1 MSAPPGLARKSR
13 LINDLEVLRGFGLC
27 VVIFHHL
34 QGSLLSKTLFTE
46 GPWPAYAGGG
56 AVLDLF
62 FCISGF
68 VITRNLLPDL
78 CEVGSR
84 KIFWRNARFFW
95 LNRIF
100 RLIPAAWMWLLIILL
115 LCIFYNDSGVFAS
128 LETNIQ
134 WTLAGMFNYANYLF
148 VQYFG
153 YAKPAA
159 SFVYWTLSL
168 EEQFYILFPLIIGLL
183 GRRLQWFLIAVVA
196 VQFFQTRGAYGM
208 LFRTDAIAMGA
219 LVGVW
224 TRSGNWEALLAKV
237 DIRLLRGALFGL
249 LAMLCYIGD
258 LTQKQLPLQV
268 GILALLSGAI
278 VSLAIGEKD
287 ALTGNWWLPRML
299 LWAGRRSYS
308 IYLCH
313 IPVMYAMRETAYRL
327 DWNMDN
333 HVLLSVATCACL
345 IALIGNAS
353 SQLVEWPIRR
363 RGMAFSAAMMQRQIA
378 AGSKWEMPSPR

>member
-1 MSAPPGLARKSR
+1 MSAPPGPASKSR

-27 VVIFHHL
+27 VVIYHHM
-34 QGSLLSKTLFTE
+34 QGSLVSKVLFTE
-46 GPWPAYAGGG
+46 GLWPSYRGGG

-62 FCISGF
+62 FCISGYI
-68 VITRNLLPDL
+68 ITRNLLPQL
-78 CEVGSR
+78 CELGSR
-84 KIFWRNARFFW
+84 KVYWRNARFFW

-115 LCIFYNDSGVFAS
+115 LCVFYNESGVFES
-128 LETNIQ
+128 LETNLR
-134 WTLAGMFNYANYLF
+134 WTLAGVFNYANYMF

-153 YAKPAA
+153 HAQAAA

-168 EEQFYILFPLIIGLL
+168 EEQFYIAFPLLIGLL
-183 GRRLQWFLIAVVA
+183 GRRLQWFLIALVV
-196 VQFFQTRGAYGM
+196 VQFFQTRGLYGM

-219 LVGVW
+219 LVGIW
-224 TRSGNWEALLAKV
+224 TSNGNWERMLAKL
-237 DIRLLRGALFGL
+237 DIRLIRSVLFVL
-249 LAMLCYIGD
+249 LAVLCYVGD
-258 LTQKQLPLQV
+258 LRQHQLPLQV

-313 IPVMYAMRETAYRL
+313 IPVMYTMRETAYRL

-333 HVLLSVATCACL
+333 QVLLSLALCTGL
-345 IALIGNAS
+345 IALVGNAS
-353 SQLVEWPIRR
+353 SHWVEWPIRR
-363 RGMAFSAAMMQRQIA
+363 RGLAYSQAMLKRQKSAQA
-378 AGSKWEMPSPR
+378 ATP